1 MPRSEQQPFRKL
13 IESNRI
19 VAAMSESRPVLWRNE
34 HLQNAADALPGCGF
48 TEGESRGA
56 EERLRRFAPFIAE
69 VFPETSAQGGI
80 IESELR
86 EIPRMRELV
95 RSGWGQ
101 DLPGSLWLKLDSH
114 LPVSG
119 SIKARGGFYEIM
131 ALAERIAL
139 QHGLLPEPG
148 QDGVDPDESAVAYAQ
163 LTSATARAVFSSC
176 SVAVG
181 STGNLGLSVGLMAAA
196 LGFRATVHMSAEA
209 RQWKKDL
216 LRSRG
221 VEVIEYAANY
231 SEAVR
236 AGREA
241 AARDP
246 RCHFVDDEDS
256 RDLFLGYSVA
266 GMRLKR
272 QFEEQGIAIGP
283 ERQLI
288 AYLPCGVGG
297 GPGGVCFGLKLAF
310 GDDAHCFF
318 AEPVQAPA
326 VSLGLASGLDDR
338 ISGEDIG
345 LSGRTAA
352 DGLAVTRPSA
362 LVCRAMRHLLSGAF
376 TMPDEFLFQA
386 LRDLYDTEKLRLE
399 PSALA
404 GFYGLRHAASGAL
417 GEAMQKP
424 EAVHLLWATGGSLV
438 PLEEWQGYYDEGN
451 RLPG

>member
-1 MPRSEQQPFRKL
+1 MQPLFAEIIDKN
-13 IESNRI
+13 ST
-19 VAAMSESRPVLWRNE
+19 VAAMSTGRPVLWTNGQ
-34 HLQNAADALPGCGF
+34 LQGASTALPACGF
-48 TEGESRGA
+48 TARESEEA
-56 EERLRRFAPFIAE
+56 EERLRRFAPFIAS
-69 VFPETSAQGGI
+69 VFPETAPSGGI

-86 EIPRMRELV
+86 EIPAMRDFV
-95 RSGWGQ
+95 RAKWQQ
-101 DLPGSLWLKLDSH
+101 DLRGELWVKLDSH

-139 QHGLLPEPG
+139 EHGLLG
-148 QDGVDPDESAVAYAQ
+148 SINDDYAALASDKAKGVFAGY
-163 LTSATARAVFSSC
+163 

-196 LGFRATVHMSAEA
+196 FGFKATVHMSADA

-221 VEVIEYAANY
+221 VQVIEYDGNY

-236 AGREA
+236 AGRLTA
-241 AARDP
+241 DNDP

-256 RDLFLGYSVA
+256 RELFLGYSVA
-266 GMRLKR
+266 GLRLKR
-272 QFEEQGIAIGP
+272 QLEERGVHIGP
-283 ERQLI
+283 KRPLVV
-288 AYLPCGVGG
+288 YLPCGVGG
-297 GPGGVCFGLKLAF
+297 GPGGVSFGLKLAF
-310 GDDAHCFF
+310 GDNAHCYF

-338 ISGEDIG
+338 ICGEDIG

-362 LVCRAMRHLLSGAF
+362 LVCAAMRHLLSGAF
-376 TMPDEFLFQA
+376 TVPDEFLFTA
-386 LRDLYDTEKLRLE
+386 LRGLADTEELRLE

-404 GFYGLRHAASGAL
+404 GFYGLRHAASGAM
-417 GEAMQKP
+417 GEAASCK
-424 EAVHLLWATGGSLV
+424 EAVHLIWATGGSLV
-438 PLEEWQGYYDEGN
+438 PYAEWQVYYDACGV
-451 RLPG
+451 